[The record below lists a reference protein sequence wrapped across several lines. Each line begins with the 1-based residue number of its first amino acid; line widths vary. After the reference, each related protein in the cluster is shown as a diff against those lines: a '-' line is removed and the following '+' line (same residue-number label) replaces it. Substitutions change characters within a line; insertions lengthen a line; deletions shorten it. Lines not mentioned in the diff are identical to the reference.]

1 MGYTEEEQRAYQRG
15 LRLSRAEHWRPS
27 TRRKLEAIANEC
39 RGGLP
44 PGATFMPY
52 MPAPDELIEQYAL
65 EGEQMAF
72 CAGWLAGA
80 GALSAELLTRLHSAA
95 T

>member
-27 TRRKLEAIANEC
+27 TRRRLEAVADEC
-39 RGGLP
+39 RCSLP

-52 MPAPDELIEQYAL
+52 MPAPEELIEQYATV
-65 EGEQMAF
+65 GERLAF
-72 CAGWLAGA
+72 CAGWLAGT
-80 GALSAELLTRLHSAA
+80 GALSSELLAQLGNALN
-95 T
+95 